1 MNSML
6 FAILLLLALLVTQD
20 ILYFISGPNV
30 DLKRHKDLTEID
42 IYVTEVL
49 ECSTS
54 LIIPTYRLY
63 QIFINNIFV
72 Q

>member
-1 MNSML
+1 M
-6 FAILLLLALLVTQD
+6 TQD
-20 ILYFISGPNV
+20 ILYFIPGPNV
-30 DLKRHKDLTEID
+30 DLKRHLTEID